1 MSVEGKKAYG
11 FTTSVLHSDR
21 SKAIEYGSLHRPI
34 HTSATFSYPDAT
46 GLADAFQGKLPG
58 YRYARQGNPTVG
70 ALEDKI
76 SCMEGGVAT
85 ACFASGMA
93 AIGSLFP
100 AFLKAGDHVV
110 SSVFLFGNTRNQ
122 WNIISDMG
130 IAVDFVDATAVENV
144 EKALRPNTRLVF
156 VETIANPRT
165 QIADLERIGALC
177 QEKGILL
184 AVDNTMTSPWL
195 FRPGEVGAAL
205 SIHSL
210 TKFIS
215 GHGHA
220 MGGSVTDTGAYD
232 WARYP
237 HIADNFRKLPPAQ
250 RGMAQLRG
258 KALRDFGGC
267 LGPESAHHISVGA
280 ETLALRMERSCKNA
294 MALAQMLEKEPAVSA
309 VYYPGLPSHPQHA
322 LAKKLFK
329 GFGGMLSFEIDESFD
344 LFACLNRLKIGIFAS
359 NLGDTR
365 TLINPVAHTIYH
377 EMSEAERARQGIAAS
392 LVRVSVGIE
401 DTQDLLDDFHQ
412 ALAG

>member
-1 MSVEGKKAYG
+1 MPVKDKKVYG
-11 FTTSVLHSDR
+11 FTTSILHSDR

-46 GLADAFQGKLPG
+46 ELTHVFQGKLPG
-58 YRYARQGNPTVG
+58 YRYARQGNPTVS

-85 ACFASGMA
+85 VCFASGMA

-122 WNIISDMG
+122 WNIVSGMG
-130 IAVDFVDATAVENV
+130 VDVDFVDATAVENV
-144 EKALRPNTRLVF
+144 EKALRSNTRLVF

-184 AVDNTMTSPWL
+184 AVDNTMASPWL

-210 TKFIS
+210 TKFIG

-220 MGGSVTDTGAYD
+220 MGGSVTDTGVYD
-232 WARYP
+232 WERYP
-237 HIADNFRKLPPAQ
+237 HIADNFKKLPPAQ

-258 KALRDFGGC
+258 KALRDFGAC
-267 LGPESAHHISVGA
+267 LGPESAHHLAVGA

-309 VYYPGLPSHPQHA
+309 VYYPGLPSHPQHS

-329 GFGGMLSFEIDESFD
+329 GFGGMLSFEISASFD
-344 LFACLNRLKIGIFAS
+344 LFSCLSRLKIGVFAS

-365 TLINPVAHTIYH
+365 TLVNPVAHTIYYD
-377 EMSEAERARQGIAAS
+377 MSEAERAKQGIASS

-401 DTQDLLDDFHQ
+401 DTQDLLDDFYQ